1 MTNTQLLPAAIPTTE
16 SPVTTPSSVAP
27 VIASS
32 SPASE
37 AKSARPSPIYASSKL
52 TREHLQRFAILYV
65 RQSTSQQLR
74 DHQES
79 TARQYQLTERLVSF
93 GWPHERI
100 IVIDEDLGISGS
112 GKATRTG
119 FRRLLKLVTEQQVG
133 IVLGLEMSRLARN
146 SKDWSD
152 LFEVSAIFRT
162 LIADEDGLFD
172 PNEPN
177 DRLVLG
183 LKGIISE
190 MELHTMKIR
199 LERGRLNKA
208 QRGELF
214 HDVPVGYI
222 RGDDGLPQLDPDV
235 SAQHV
240 MKMFFE
246 LFESLGSS
254 NALFQHLAVHNIKLP
269 FRTRGGPI
277 QWRLAAKTTV
287 YELLKHPLYAG
298 AYGYGKRKRYASKTS
313 EKRGKKYLPPE
324 QWKVLIKDRFPAYI
338 TWQQYESNQQRLHEN
353 DVRPDRTGPARQG
366 SALLGGII
374 FCGECGRRMSPLY
387 GSSGRAS
394 YNCGRHRTMT
404 GVSPCLNSMSAS
416 VLDAFVAEKLLE
428 ALSPAGLE
436 LSLQV
441 IEDEVTRRTQ
451 LDTLYAHR
459 VQQAQYATDLAQRR
473 YKEVDPSNRLV
484 AASLER
490 DWEAAMSML
499 QTATHELDELRCA
512 QPVQLSDAQ
521 REHLLSACGSVTSL
535 WNSRATIEERKQIT
549 RLLLHR
555 VDVHVLNNSERV
567 SVRLHWSGGFE
578 SCHDITRPVSLYRQ
592 LDSYDDLIERT
603 LSLALLGHSN
613 PEIAVILAKER
624 YVSPRSLEP
633 VSRFMVQK
641 LLESPHCVKQLHD
654 PELLP
659 NHWRVADLA
668 AEVGIPEK
676 RLKDWVTRGWATAV
690 QRPHGRTWVIY
701 ADPNELHR
709 LQQLAAS
716 QTGQGSPAP
725 PENLRTPAS
734 IPRQKHCTA

>member
-1 MTNTQLLPAAIPTTE
+1 MTNIAIPSLPVESLPSATLDSAVTSLPATSLPAT
-16 SPVTTPSSVAP
+16 SLPVKQPLVY
-27 VIASS
+27 V
-32 SPASE
+32 
-37 AKSARPSPIYASSKL
+37 SSKL
-52 TREHLQRFAILYV
+52 NREHLQRSAILYV
-65 RQSTSQQLR
+65 RQSTSSQLR

-79 TARQYQLTERLVSF
+79 TARQYQLTERLLAF
-93 GWPHERI
+93 GWPQERI

-214 HDVPVGYI
+214 HDVPVGYVK
-222 RGDDGLPQLDPDV
+222 GGDGLPLLDPDI
-235 SAQHV
+235 SAQHA
-240 MKMFFE
+240 MKMFFD
-246 LFESLGSS
+246 LFESIGSS
-254 NALFQHLAVHNIKLP
+254 HGLFHYLATHNIKLP

-277 QWRLAAKTTV
+277 EWRLPAKTTV
-287 YELLKHPLYAG
+287 YGLLKHPLYAG
-298 AYGYGKRKRYASKTS
+298 AYGYGLRKNYSSKTA
-313 EKRGKKYLPPE
+313 EKRGKKHLPPE

-338 TWQQYESNQQRLHEN
+338 TWQQYESNQQRLRDN
-353 DVRPDRTGPARQG
+353 DVRPDRTGPARNG
-366 SALLGGII
+366 SALLAGII
-374 FCGECGRRMSPLY
+374 FCGECGRRMSPVY
-387 GSSGRAS
+387 GPSGRAS

-404 GVSPCLNSMSAS
+404 GVSPCLNSMSAL
-416 VLDAFVAEKLLE
+416 VLDVFIADKLLE
-428 ALSPAGLE
+428 ALSPAGVN

-451 LDTLYAHR
+451 LDTLYSHR
-459 VQQAQYATDLAQRR
+459 VQQSQYAVDLAQRR
-473 YKEVDPSNRLV
+473 YKEVDPANRLV

-490 DWEAAMSML
+490 DWEAAMLSL
-499 QTATHELDELRCA
+499 QAATHELDELRSA

-521 REHLLSACGSVTSL
+521 REDLRHACGSVSSL
-535 WNSRATIEERKQIT
+535 WHSRATIEERKQIT
-549 RLLLHR
+549 RLLLQK
-555 VDVHVLNNSERV
+555 VEVHVLNNSERV

-578 SCHDITRPVSLYRQ
+578 SCHDLARPVSQFCQ
-592 LDSYDDLIERT
+592 LESYEDLIERT
-603 LSLALLGHSN
+603 LSLSLQGHSN
-613 PEIAVILAKER
+613 PEIAVILAKEK

-641 LLESPHCVKQLHD
+641 LLEAPHCVKQLHD
-654 PELLP
+654 PELSA
-659 NHWRVADLA
+659 NHWRAADLA
-668 AEVGIPEK
+668 IEVGIPEK

-701 ADPNELHR
+701 ANADELHR
-709 LQQLAAS
+709 LQQLAAR
-716 QTGQGSPAP
+716 QTGQGSQLP
-725 PENLRTPAS
+725 PEKLQTPAS
-734 IPRQKHCTA
+734 IPRQKQ

>member
-1 MTNTQLLPAAIPTTE
+1 MTNIALPSLPVASHSSATLDSAVPPSHSTSLPMKQPAAY
-16 SPVTTPSSVAP
+16 V
-27 VIASS
+27 
-32 SPASE
+32 
-37 AKSARPSPIYASSKL
+37 SSKL
-52 TREHLQRFAILYV
+52 TREHLQRSAILYV
-65 RQSTSQQLR
+65 RQSTGQQLR

-79 TARQYQLTERLVSF
+79 TARQYQLTERLLAF
-93 GWPHERI
+93 GWPQERI
-100 IVIDEDLGISGS
+100 IIIDEDLGISGS

-222 RGDDGLPQLDPDV
+222 RGDDGLPQFDPDV

-240 MKMFFE
+240 MRMFFD

-254 NALFQHLAVHNIKLP
+254 HALFQHLAAHNIKLP
-269 FRTRGGPI
+269 FRTHGGPI
-277 QWRLAAKTTV
+277 EWRLAAKTTV
-287 YELLKHPLYAG
+287 YGLLKHPLYAG
-298 AYGYGKRKRYASKTS
+298 AYGYGRRKNYASKTS
-313 EKRGKKYLPPE
+313 EKRGKKHLPPE

-338 TWQQYESNQQRLHEN
+338 TWQQYESNQQQMREN
-353 DVRPDRTGPARQG
+353 DVRPDRTGPARHG

-374 FCGECGRRMSPLY
+374 FCGECGRRMSPSY
-387 GSSGRAS
+387 GSNGRAS
-394 YNCGRHRTMT
+394 YTCGRHRTMT
-404 GVSPCLNSMSAS
+404 GANPCLNCMSAS
-416 VLDAFVAEKLLE
+416 VLDAFVTEKLLE
-428 ALSPAGLE
+428 ALSPASIE

-441 IEDEVTRRTQ
+441 IEDEVARRTQ
-451 LDTLYAHR
+451 LETLYLHR
-459 VQQAQYATDLAQRR
+459 VQQARYATDLAQRR

-499 QTATHELDELRCA
+499 QSATHEMDELRSA
-512 QPVQLSDAQ
+512 QPVQLNDTQ
-521 REHLLSACGSVTSL
+521 REHLLSACDSVTTL

-549 RLLLHR
+549 RLLLQR
-555 VDVHVLNNSERV
+555 VDVHVLNNSDRV
-567 SVRLHWSGGFE
+567 SIWLHWSGGFE
-578 SCHDITRPVSLYRQ
+578 SCHDIARPVSQFCQ
-592 LDSYDDLIERT
+592 LESYDALIERT
-603 LSLALLGHSN
+603 LTLSLQGHSN
-613 PEIAVILAKER
+613 PEIAIILAKEE
-624 YVSPRSLEP
+624 YVSPRSMEP

-641 LLESPHCVKQLHD
+641 LLESPRCGKQLHD
-654 PELLP
+654 PELSA
-659 NHWRVADLA
+659 NHWRATDLA
-668 AEVGIPEK
+668 MEVGIPEK
-676 RLKDWVTRGWATAV
+676 RLKHWVTRGWATAV
-690 QRPHGRTWVIY
+690 QRPHGRMWVIY
-701 ADPNELHR
+701 ADANELHR
-709 LQQLAAS
+709 LQQLAAR
-716 QTGQGSPAP
+716 QTGPGSPSP

-734 IPRQKHCTA
+734 IPRKQH

>member
-16 SPVTTPSSVAP
+16 SPVTT
-27 VIASS
+27 VIASP

-37 AKSARPSPIYASSKL
+37 AKPARPSPVYASSKL

-222 RGDDGLPQLDPDV
+222 RGDDGLPQFDPDV

-254 NALFQHLAVHNIKLP
+254 HALFQHLAAHNIKLP
-269 FRTRGGPI
+269 FRAHGGPI
-277 QWRLAAKTTV
+277 EWRLAAKTTV
-287 YELLKHPLYAG
+287 YGLLKHPLYAG
-298 AYGYGKRKRYASKTS
+298 AYGYGRRKNYSAKGSQ
-313 EKRGKKYLPPE
+313 KRGKKHLPPE

-338 TWQQYESNQQRLHEN
+338 TWQQFESNQQKMREN
-353 DVRPDRTGPARQG
+353 DVRPDRTGPARHG

-374 FCGECGRRMSPLY
+374 FCGECGRRMSPSY
-387 GSSGRAS
+387 GSNGRAS
-394 YNCGRHRTMT
+394 YSCGRHRTMT
-404 GVSPCLNSMSAS
+404 GVNPCLISMSAL

-428 ALSPAGLE
+428 ALSPAGIE

-451 LDTLYAHR
+451 LETLYLHR

-473 YKEVDPSNRLV
+473 YKEVDPANRLV

-499 QTATHELDELRCA
+499 QTATHELEELRST

-521 REHLLSACGSVTSL
+521 REHLLSACESVTSL
-535 WNSRATIEERKQIT
+535 WNRRATIEERKQIT

-567 SVRLHWSGGFE
+567 RLRLHWAGGFE
-578 SCHDITRPVSLYRQ
+578 SCHDIARPVSLFRQ

-613 PEIAVILAKER
+613 PEIAVILAEEKF
-624 YVSPRSLEP
+624 VSPRSLEP
-633 VSRFMVQK
+633 VSRHMVQK
-641 LLESPHCVKQLHD
+641 LLESPQCVKQLRD

-659 NHWRVADLA
+659 NHWRAADLT

-676 RLKDWVTRGWATAV
+676 RLKDWVTRGWATAI

-709 LQQLAAS
+709 LQQLATR

-725 PENLRTPAS
+725 PENLRTPAP
-734 IPRQKHCTA
+734 IPRQKH

>member
-1 MTNTQLLPAAIPTTE
+1 MTNSTLPLPTSAT
-16 SPVTTPSSVAP
+16 SPVPISVQP
-27 VIASS
+27 KQPPTYV
-32 SPASE
+32 
-37 AKSARPSPIYASSKL
+37 SSKL
-52 TREHLQRFAILYV
+52 TREHLQRHAILYV
-65 RQSTSQQLR
+65 RQSTGQQLR

-79 TARQYQLTERLVSF
+79 TARQYQLTERLLAF
-93 GWPHERI
+93 GWPQERI

-214 HDVPVGYI
+214 HDVPVGYVK
-222 RGDDGLPQLDPDV
+222 GDDGLPQFDPDV
-235 SAQHV
+235 SAQHA

-254 NALFQHLAVHNIKLP
+254 NALFQHLAAHNIKLP

-277 QWRLAAKTTV
+277 EWRLAAKTTV
-287 YELLKHPLYAG
+287 YGLLKHPLYAG
-298 AYGYGKRKRYASKTS
+298 AYGYGRRKNYSSKNA
-313 EKRGKKYLPPE
+313 EKRGRKHLPPE

-338 TWQQYESNQQRLHEN
+338 TWQQYESNQQQMREN
-353 DVRPDRTGPARQG
+353 DVRPDRTGPARHG

-394 YNCGRHRTMT
+394 YSCGRHRTMT
-404 GVSPCLNSMSAS
+404 GAMPCLNSVSAS
-416 VLDAFVAEKLLE
+416 VLDLFVAEKLLE
-428 ALSPAGLE
+428 ALSPAGVD

-441 IEDEVTRRTQ
+441 IEDEVARRTQ
-451 LDTLYAHR
+451 LDTLYVHR
-459 VQQAQYATDLAQRR
+459 VRQAQYATDMAQRR
-473 YKEVDPSNRLV
+473 YKEVDPANRLV

-490 DWEAAMSML
+490 DWEAAMLSL
-499 QTATHELDELRCA
+499 QAATHELDELRSA

-521 REHLLSACGSVTSL
+521 REHLLSACGSITSL
-535 WNSRATIEERKQIT
+535 WNSHATIEERKQIT
-549 RLLLHR
+549 RLLLQK
-555 VDVHVLNNSERV
+555 VEVQVLNNSERM

-578 SCHDITRPVSLYRQ
+578 SCHDLARPVSQFCQ
-592 LDSYDDLIERT
+592 LESYEDLIERT
-603 LSLALLGHSN
+603 LSLSCQGHSN
-613 PEIAVILAKER
+613 PEIAVILAKEQ

-641 LLESPHCVKQLHD
+641 LLEAPHCVKQLHD
-654 PELLP
+654 PELSA
-659 NHWRVADLA
+659 NHWRASDLA
-668 AEVGIPEK
+668 IEVGIPEK

-701 ADPNELHR
+701 ADASELHR

-716 QTGQGSPAP
+716 QTGQGSRLP
-725 PENLRTPAS
+725 PEKLRTPAS
-734 IPRQKHCTA
+734 IPRQKH

>member
-1 MTNTQLLPAAIPTTE
+1 MTNSTLPLPTSPLPTSGSTPE
-16 SPVTTPSSVAP
+16 S
-27 VIASS
+27 ASPQS
-32 SPASE
+32 KQSPTCT
-37 AKSARPSPIYASSKL
+37 SSKI
-52 TREHLQRFAILYV
+52 TREHLQRHAILYV
-65 RQSTSQQLR
+65 RQSTGQQLR

-79 TARQYQLTERLVSF
+79 TARQYQLTERLLAL
-93 GWPHERI
+93 GWPQDRI

-119 FRRLLKLVTEQQVG
+119 FRRLLKLVTEQQIG

-214 HDVPVGYI
+214 HDVPVGFV
-222 RGDDGLPQLDPDV
+222 RGDNGLPQFDPDV
-235 SAQHV
+235 SAQHA
-240 MKMFFE
+240 MKMFFD

-254 NALFQHLAVHNIKLP
+254 NALFQHLAAYDIKLP
-269 FRTRGGPI
+269 FRTHGGPI
-277 QWRLAAKTTV
+277 EWRLAAKTTV

-298 AYGYGKRKRYASKTS
+298 AYGYGKRKNYSSKNA
-313 EKRGKKYLPPE
+313 EKRGKKHLPPE

-338 TWQQYESNQQRLHEN
+338 TWQQYESNQQRLRDN

-366 SALLGGII
+366 SALLGGIV

-404 GVSPCLNSMSAS
+404 GASPCLNSMSAL
-416 VLDAFVAEKLLE
+416 VLDTFVAEKLLE
-428 ALSPAGLE
+428 ALSPAGVD

-441 IEDEVTRRTQ
+441 IEDDVARRTQ
-451 LDTLYAHR
+451 LDTLFAHR
-459 VQQAQYATDLAQRR
+459 VQQARYAADLAQRR
-473 YKEVDPSNRLV
+473 YKEVDPANRLV

-490 DWEAAMSML
+490 DWEAAMSAL
-499 QTATHELDELRCA
+499 QTATHELDELRSA
-512 QPVQLSDAQ
+512 QPVQLSDTQ
-521 REHLLSACGSVTSL
+521 REHLLSACDSVTSL

-555 VDVHVLNNSERV
+555 VEVHVLNNSERV

-578 SCHDITRPVSLYRQ
+578 SCHDLVRPVSQFCQ
-592 LDSYDDLIERT
+592 LESYEDLIERT
-603 LSLALLGHSN
+603 LSLSLQGHSN
-613 PEIAVILAKER
+613 PEIAVILAMEK
-624 YVSPRSLEP
+624 YVSPRSREP

-641 LLESPHCVKQLHD
+641 LLESPRCVKQLHD
-654 PELLP
+654 PELSA
-659 NHWRVADLA
+659 NHWRASDLA
-668 AEVGIPEK
+668 LQVGIPEK
-676 RLKDWVTRGWATAV
+676 RLKDWVTRDWATAV

-701 ADPNELHR
+701 ADANELDR

-716 QTGQGSPAP
+716 QTGQGSRLP
-725 PENLRTPAS
+725 PEILRTPAT
-734 IPRQKHCTA
+734 IPRQKH